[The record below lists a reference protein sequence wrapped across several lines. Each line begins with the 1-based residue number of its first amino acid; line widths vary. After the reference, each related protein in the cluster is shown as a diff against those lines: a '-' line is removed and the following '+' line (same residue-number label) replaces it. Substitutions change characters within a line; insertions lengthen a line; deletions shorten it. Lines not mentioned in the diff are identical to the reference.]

1 MLILF
6 TFSLTSLLLL
16 SSSVLVWPVLCLTLF
31 LSFLS
36 YYNSLFN
43 SSVTF
48 IQSFSVMDGLSL
60 FIVFLLFF
68 IMYVAYLNSYTF
80 GSFKLISLVFVALTF
95 FCYQVFTTSH
105 LFYLYFFYEAS
116 LIPIL
121 YIIIK

>member
-80 GSFKLISLVFVALTF
+80 GSFKLIGLVFVALTF